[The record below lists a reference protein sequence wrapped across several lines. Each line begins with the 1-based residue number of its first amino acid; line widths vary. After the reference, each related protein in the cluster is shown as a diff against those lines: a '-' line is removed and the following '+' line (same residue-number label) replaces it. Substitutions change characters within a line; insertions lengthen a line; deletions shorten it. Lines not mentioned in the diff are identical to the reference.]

1 MICTRS
7 WAQGSKTSPK
17 RNWPTR
23 ASVMDLLY
31 PLTAIPITG
40 GSGSGAWEE
49 SSTVSGGYNNIAKAK
64 YSWIGGGAHNI
75 TSAPAWSS
83 AILGGEKHET
93 TSAFEVDD

>member
-1 MICTRS
+1 
-7 WAQGSKTSPK
+7 
-17 RNWPTR
+17 
-23 ASVMDLLY
+23 MDLLY